1 MLSFPKFISIVSVV
15 IGCCFG
21 WIDCDQNRMY
31 WLIPEISAGATWCA
45 DEGRLCKGPGKVYYG
60 QLTNWITKD
69 IGDESIPCS
78 NEYFG
83 CDPLIG
89 PKRCYIVKAPTPPP
103 TRRPNYLFGF
113 VQDKTCE
120 SYGMNSIYD
129 SIQCQAAAMIIA
141 EEYGLK
147 TDTQFISQTDWV
159 GSDRPTG
166 CSYHQFG
173 NIEQWG
179 EGTTGD
185 CNVNG
190 YGGCFCVK
198 GPDCRLP
205 ILGNDHKW
213 WSMDRIGRYFAID
226 LDKTD
231 CILGSDLVDGSV
243 RNVRYSGTDEIRSV
257 KLWRTDNVNAE
268 GATNYGHG
276 RKDNSASDGDWQI
289 GEWITFEGVP
299 CNTEC
304 I

>member
-173 NIEQWG
+173 NIELWG
-179 EGTTGD
+179 ETTGD
-185 CNVNG
+185 CDVNG
-190 YGGCFCVK
+190 FGGCFCIK
-198 GPDCRLP
+198 D
-205 ILGNDHKW
+205 K
-213 WSMDRIGRYFAID
+213 FAFVQTGTCESNGMQSIREAAVCKRAAD
-226 LDKTD
+226 TIAESEGLRTDTQFMDKTH
-231 CILGSDLVDGSV
+231 L
-243 RNVRYSGTDEIRSV
+243 SG
-257 KLWRTDNVNAE
+257 DNLPTGCSYHKFGNIE
-268 GATNYGHG
+268 QWG
-276 RKDNSASDGDWQI
+276 
-289 GEWITFEGVP
+289 
-299 CNTEC
+299 
-304 I
+304 